1 MLQTKPFTVDQ
12 YIMAQPPEA
21 KTYLDAM
28 RAIVRKSAP
37 QAEEVISYGMPAF
50 KYYGM
55 LVYYAVWKS
64 HVGFYPSGSG
74 ISQFADELAGFK
86 TSKGAIQFPLGQ
98 PLPEALI
105 ERIVR
110 WRVEENKQK
119 AALKQQAKTKTK

>member
-1 MLQTKPFTVDQ
+1 MLETKPRTIDE
-12 YIMAQPPEA
+12 YIMVQPPEA
-21 KTYLDAM
+21 RTYLETI

-37 QAEEVISYGMPAF
+37 DAEEVISYGMPAF

-64 HVGFYPSGSG
+64 HIGFYPSGSG
-74 ISQFADELAGFK
+74 ISLFSGELDGFK

-105 ERIVR
+105 KRIVQ
-110 WRVEENKQK
+110 WRVAENQQK
-119 AALKQQAKTKTK
+119 EALRQQVKNKKK